1 MAAYTSIDNPELYF
15 QVKAYSGTGD
25 DNAGTDD
32 SLALTFDGSENMQPD
47 LMWFKGRNFADNHVV
62 IDSVRGVTKAVYPDS
77 NAAETTQSHY
87 LKTIDSDGM
96 TLGDSG
102 IMNRSGRTYVAWCW
116 KESADSGFD
125 IVSYTGNSTD
135 RTISHSLSAVPKVI
149 IIKNRS
155 TTNWWH
161 TYHHKI
167 GNNYEVYLNVNNAK
181 GSTDAYQSTDPTS
194 SVFSLDDS
202 VDGTNGDGNSL
213 IAYLFAEKQGFS
225 KFGSYTGN
233 GSSSE
238 GTFVYTGFRP
248 AFILAKRTDSTD
260 HWTLWDNKRES
271 NPNNNVLYP
280 SLSDAESTSDSSYL
294 ADLVSNGVKWRGTST
309 GMNASGANYIYMAFA
324 EAPFVNSNGV
334 PCNAR

>member
-1 MAAYTSIDNPELYF
+1 MAVYTTIDDPEKYF
-15 QVKAYSGTGD
+15 QVKLYTG
-25 DNAGTDD
+25 NATDD
-32 SLALTFDGSENMQPD
+32 TAITLDGDTDMQPD
-47 LMWFKGRNFADNHVV
+47 LIWTKERSQTGNHN
-62 IDSVRGVTKAVYPDS
+62 IFDSVRGTSKRLRTET
-77 NAAETTQSHY
+77 NAAEGTLDPVNQIKSF
-87 LKTIDSDGM
+87 DSDGF
-96 TLGDSG
+96 TLGTNNGSNENS
-102 IMNRSGRTYVAWCW
+102 ITFVAYCW

-161 TYHHKI
+161 TYHHKL

-213 IAYLFAEKQGFS
+213 IAYLFAEKQGYS
-225 KFGSYTGN
+225 KFGSFEGN
-233 GSSSE
+233 SSTD
-238 GTFVYTGFRP
+238 GPFIFTGFRP
-248 AFILAKRTDSTD
+248 SMILYKNADYLENWHIQSWKQ
-260 HWTLWDNKRES
+260 ES
-271 NPNNNVLYP
+271 LNPNNNQLTPNENY
-280 SLSDAESTSDSSYL
+280 AESSDSNTNVDFL
-294 ADLVSNGVKWRGTST
+294 SNGFKMRSSHRTS
-309 GMNASGANYIYMAFA
+309 NYSGNTFVYMAFA
-324 EAPFVNSNGV
+324 DAPFVNSNGV

>member
-1 MAAYTSIDNPELYF
+1 MAVYTTIDDPEKYF
-15 QVKAYSGTGD
+15 QVKLYTG
-25 DNAGTDD
+25 NATDD
-32 SLALTFDGSENMQPD
+32 TAITLDGDTDMQPD
-47 LMWFKGRNFADNHVV
+47 LIWTKERSQTGNHN
-62 IDSVRGVTKAVYPDS
+62 IFDSVRGTSKRLRTET
-77 NAAETTQSHY
+77 NAAEGTLDPVNQIKSF
-87 LKTIDSDGM
+87 DSDGF
-96 TLGDSG
+96 TLGTNNGSNENS
-102 IMNRSGRTYVAWCW
+102 ITFVAYCW

-213 IAYLFAEKQGFS
+213 IAYLFAEKQGYS
-225 KFGSYTGN
+225 KFGSFEGN
-233 GSSSE
+233 SSTD
-238 GTFVYTGFRP
+238 GPFIFTGFRP
-248 AFILAKRTDSTD
+248 SMILYKNADYLENWHIQSWKQ
-260 HWTLWDNKRES
+260 ES
-271 NPNNNVLYP
+271 LNPNNNQLTPNENY
-280 SLSDAESTSDSSYL
+280 AESSDSNTNVDFL
-294 ADLVSNGVKWRGTST
+294 SNGFKMRSSHRTS
-309 GMNASGANYIYMAFA
+309 NYSGNTFVYMAFA
-324 EAPFVNSNGV
+324 DAPFVNSNGV

>member
-1 MAAYTSIDNPELYF
+1 MAVYTTIDDPEKYF
-15 QVKAYSGTGD
+15 QVKLYTG
-25 DNAGTDD
+25 NATDD
-32 SLALTFDGSENMQPD
+32 TAITLDGDTDMQPD
-47 LMWFKGRNFADNHVV
+47 LIWTKERSQTGNHN
-62 IDSVRGVTKAVYPDS
+62 IFDSVRGTSKRLRTET
-77 NAAETTQSHY
+77 NAAEGTLDPVNQIKSF
-87 LKTIDSDGM
+87 DSDGF
-96 TLGDSG
+96 TLGTNNGSNENS
-102 IMNRSGRTYVAWCW
+102 ITFVAYCW

-233 GSSSE
+233 GSSSD